1 MKSDEAVAA
10 FRSGYNCAQS
20 TFIPFARAAG
30 LPEATA
36 AKIASSFGAGMGRM
50 QETCGAA
57 TGGMMALGLG
67 RGFERPE
74 DQAGKDATLARTKE
88 FLALFKAEFGT
99 HRCRDLIGC
108 DLNTEEG
115 QAFHRDQD
123 QRELICAKCVGKAA
137 SLVEG
142 LLERKA

>member
-1 MKSDEAVAA
+1 MKSDEAAAA

-20 TFIPFARAAG
+20 TFIPFAREAG

-36 AKIASSFGAGMGRM
+36 ARIASSFGAGMGRM
-50 QETCGAA
+50 QEACGAL

-67 RGFERPE
+67 RGFERPD
-74 DQAGKDATLARTKE
+74 DQAGKDAALARTKE

-108 DLNTEEG
+108 DLNTDEG
-115 QAFHRDQD
+115 QAFHKAEN
-123 QRELICAKCVGKAA
+123 QRELICMNCVSKAA
-137 SLVEG
+137 AIVESLSE
-142 LLERKA
+142 